1 MNTFLPAGHRITSY
15 NVCYTKL
22 LRSGPTIGGRTP
34 VWTASAALIRPAM
47 PAAVFGAIY
56 WLRGLGTAVLA
67 HVAAYVALAAI
78 VL

>member
-1 MNTFLPAGHRITSY
+1 VVAVETVFSLPGVVAAGF
-15 NVCYTKL
+15 
-22 LRSGPTIGGRTP
+22 PT
-34 VWTASAALIRPAM
+34 AFSATGYVLAAVAL
-47 PAAVFGAIY
+47 PAAVFAVIY